1 MTQFNG
7 RTIYGDANAVSV
19 LALGN
24 PDEPASPAGVYGH
37 QYVVQHGE
45 TKTDINFQNGSVKLN
60 GVNGVTSEALL
71 AIVIHR
77 TEHVN
82 RMFPCEENEMAIGFA
97 QSALQSFEARTKN
110 RTARGVEGTYTV

>member
-7 RTIYGDANAVSV
+7 RTIYGDPNSVTV
-19 LALGN
+19 LALG
-24 PDEPASPAGVYGH
+24 DQDAPASPAGVYGH
-37 QYVVQHGE
+37 QYVVHHGA
-45 TKTDINFQNGSVKLN
+45 TKSEINFQNGSVKLN

-82 RMFPCEENEMAIGFA
+82 GMFPCVENEQAIAFA
-97 QSALQSFEARTKN
+97 KSALQSFEARTKN
-110 RTARGVEGTYTV
+110 RTERGVEGTYVA